1 MWVYMGVVIYLD
13 RDPGRFTGA
22 KLPYSARLDSG
33 EGLAAD
39 TLAGIKQMIKD
50 KLPAKITR
58 REVRGQLA
66 KRSFLNNE

>member
-1 MWVYMGVVIYLD
+1 M
-13 RDPGRFTGA
+13 A

-50 KLPAKITR
+50 KLVDRMKTK
-58 REVRGQLA
+58 V
-66 KRSFLNNE
+66 